1 MPKYKIIYQY
11 KNKIKNI
18 TLEAKNK
25 SELKKLDN
33 YPKNII
39 DIKEKNKI
47 SFNINIEFFPN
58 NKKLIYELFSSLSI
72 MLNSNLTLSQSIN
85 ILLKTK
91 QDKKIYNILKIIDD
105 SLKNAKNIDIE
116 LQKYKNFLGETP
128 ILFLKLGIENG
139 NIKESINSLVELL
152 NQENINKEKFQDIIR
167 YPIMLLSSLFVSI
180 IMIFIY
186 VIPNFEYIFKMLDGN
201 LPTPTKALIFLNDI
215 FKNYLYVIFI
225 AIISFIFI
233 SYQLYKSNKIYFDKI
248 IIKKIPIISKVV
260 KYYLFF
266 RLFLSISIVIKSKYQ
281 FQIAIE
287 HTKNI
292 LSNSYLNIK
301 IDEVIKDIKNGL
313 SIALAFEKTKLFDDL
328 TIRLL
333 YVAQESNNYEKVLED
348 ITNYYKVN
356 FNKSIKILSNRL
368 EPIII
373 FFISLIILWL
383 VLAVMLPIWN
393 LSSVLS

>member
-18 TLEAKNK
+18 TLEAKDIN
-25 SELKKLDN
+25 ELEKLDN

-39 DIKEKNKI
+39 DIKEKHKI
-47 SFNINIEFFPN
+47 NFNINIDFFPN
-58 NKKLIYELFSSLSI
+58 NKKVIYELFSSLSI

-91 QDKKIYNILKIIDD
+91 QDKKIYDILKIIDD
-105 SLKNAKNIDIE
+105 SLKNATDIDIA
-116 LQKYKNFLGETP
+116 LKKYKNFLGDSS

-152 NQENINKEKFQDIIR
+152 NQENINKEKFQDITR
-167 YPIMLLSSLFVSI
+167 YPIMLLSSLVISI

-186 VIPNFEYIFKMLDGN
+186 VIPNFEYIFTMLDGN

-215 FKNYLYVIFI
+215 FKNYLYIIFI

-233 SYQLYKSNKIYFDKI
+233 FYQLYKSNKIYFDKI
-248 IIKKIPIISKVV
+248 IIKKIPIISEVV

-266 RLFLSISIVIKSKYQ
+266 RLFLSITIVVKSKYK

-287 HTKNI
+287 HTKKI
-292 LSNSYLNIK
+292 LSNSYLKIK

-348 ITNYYKVN
+348 ITNYYKTN
-356 FNKSIKILSNRL
+356 FNKSIKILSNRV